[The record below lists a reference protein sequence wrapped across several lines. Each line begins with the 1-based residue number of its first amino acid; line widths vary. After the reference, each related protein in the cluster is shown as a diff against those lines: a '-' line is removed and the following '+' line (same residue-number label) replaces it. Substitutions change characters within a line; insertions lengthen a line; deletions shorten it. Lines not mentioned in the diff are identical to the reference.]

1 MQSIRIPFTTSWNN
15 DSSGFSWRYIFCWQ
29 PKSQCHEQ
37 RNSFFENFKVPWSI
51 KGRNTTWVVS
61 SYRFWTVAL
70 QAFLILLICFLWG
83 FRNQWIHLSH
93 LHDLLRIQKSMNTSI
108 TFTWFIEHS
117 EINEYIYHICMIY
130 CLKVVLFIDIAGIL
144 FNLKLS
150 KNISIHVNK

>member
-15 DSSGFSWRYIFCWQ
+15 DSSGFCWRYIFCWQ

-93 LHDLLRIQKSMNTSI
+93 LHDLLSIQKSMNTSI
-108 TFTWFIEHS
+108 TFTWFIEDS

-130 CLKVVLFIDIAGIL
+130 WAFRNQWIH
-144 FNLKLS
+144 LS
-150 KNISIHVNK
+150 HLHDLLRIQK